1 MGIKAFGATDVGLRR
16 KSNQDSILI
25 DKDIG
30 LFVVADGMGG
40 HSGGEVASAIA
51 VERAQA
57 LTAEFINTPNLDCS
71 ELIKKIFIAANEAI
85 YKKAEEQPSLKGMGT
100 TMVLGISKDS
110 SMYIGNV
117 GDSRAYLFSKESLWK
132 ITEDHSLINEQLRAG
147 MINESDIENLS
158 GKNVITRSVGF
169 EKTLKADV
177 FVREIRPNENF
188 LFCSDGL
195 CGLVEDDVIQN
206 ICNTYS
212 GYDVVE
218 KSIESAKDAGGDD
231 NISVIYVESL

>member
-1 MGIKAFGATDVGLRR
+1 MTIQAFGATDVGLRR

-25 DKDIG
+25 DKDMG

-57 LTAEFINTPNLDCS
+57 LTAEYINTPNLDCI

-85 YKKAEEQPSLKGMGT
+85 FSKAEEQPALKGMGT
-100 TMVLGISKDS
+100 TMVLGISKNNN
-110 SMYIGNV
+110 MYIGNV
-117 GDSRAYLFSKESLWK
+117 GDSRAYLYSRDHLWK

-147 MINESDIENLS
+147 MITENDIEHLS

-177 FVREIRPNENF
+177 FIREIKPQENF
-188 LFCSDGL
+188 MFCSDGL
-195 CGLVEDDVIQN
+195 CGLVEDDAIES
-206 ICNTYS
+206 ICKSYS

-218 KSIESAKDAGGDD
+218 KSIQLAKDAGGDD
-231 NISVIYVESL
+231 NISVIYVESV